1 MEEDT
6 RIKDIREG
14 DTTRRTIWTLH
25 HSWTR
30 GPGVV
35 YTALYLYRIEMAI
48 KEYKDPEAVT
58 AKEKKTLFY
67 KLFSMSK
74 REWDMEVKRHQQKLN
89 RRQREYMLSFRKH
102 SDKEK
107 K

>member
-1 MEEDT
+1 MA
-6 RIKDIREG
+6 K
-14 DTTRRTIWTLH
+14 
-25 HSWTR
+25 
-30 GPGVV
+30 
-35 YTALYLYRIEMAI
+35 IE
-48 KEYKDPEAVT
+48 EYKDPSAPT

-74 REWDMEVKRHQQKLN
+74 REWDIEVNLHQKKLN

-102 SDKEK
+102 SKEVK

>member
-14 DTTRRTIWTLH
+14 DTTRRTIRTLH
-25 HSWTR
+25 HRWTR

-35 YTALYLYRIEMAI
+35 YTALYIYRVITQMTTPA
-48 KEYKDPEAVT
+48 
-58 AKEKKTLFY
+58 EKKTLFY

-74 REWDMEVKRHQQKLN
+74 REWDMEVKLHQKKVN
-89 RRQREYMLSFRKH
+89 KKQREYMLSFRKH
-102 SDKEK
+102 SKEVK

>member
-14 DTTRRTIWTLH
+14 DTTRRTIWTLFH
-25 HSWTR
+25 RWTR

-35 YTALYLYRIEMAI
+35 YTALSIYWIELQMTTPA
-48 KEYKDPEAVT
+48 
-58 AKEKKTLFY
+58 EKKTLFY

-74 REWDMEVKRHQQKLN
+74 REWDMEVKLHQQKLN
-89 RRQREYMLSFRKH
+89 RRQREYMLSFRQH
-102 SDKEK
+102 TKEK

>member
-14 DTTRRTIWTLH
+14 DTTRRTIWTLFH
-25 HSWTR
+25 RWTR

-35 YTALYLYRIEMAI
+35 HTALSIHRIEMAI

-74 REWDMEVKRHQQKLN
+74 REWDMEVKLHQKKVN
-89 RRQREYMLSFRKH
+89 KKQRDYMLSFRKH
-102 SDKEK
+102 AKVK